1 MASIVEPVGTMG
13 PGRRKSTPN
22 RNLYSAGIPSL
33 PAQNPNR
40 FERHPIEAEP
50 YRPSTIQPNPNDWI
64 MPYTPPTQPN
74 PDVIQRLGQE
84 SQRPIPEF
92 TPEPVRPTKGT
103 HIADA
108 ATAALQY
115 MSRRDS
121 DVDRWGAY
129 QRPDGAPYGTG
140 DVVKAG
146 IPGTPNAKRI
156 NDAIVEIQRRAA
168 IDQLGMPQSRLHS
181 SGQDMESALKT
192 RGMTDY
198 PLDIPVDR
206 RVTDYPTDI
215 PMGWYPQDDTG
226 RYQRELDLWALTDGL
241 KNQRDLDAQYLGIDM
256 TPKVLSS
263 GIRTSTESEALGGD
277 NNLPVKTSDQ
287 QSAVLGGL
295 GSQIAPG
302 SLTGKPKFGSADY
315 GSPTYGGYLAPEL
328 IALKAKLANSY
339 RMKQRA
345 MRDRAM
351 YHDDASRDFNKK
363 INEVGAQYNRRGL
376 GPDTGLI
383 SRDKGR
389 LGESHIRGLGRY
401 DISYGDY
408 MEDRAVQDDAA
419 RRQAFLNA
427 MQKYQA
433 DVALRAAMKPNIM
446 EAF

>member
-22 RNLYSAGIPSL
+22 RNLYSA
-33 PAQNPNR
+33 
-40 FERHPIEAEP
+40 EP
-50 YRPSTIQPNPNDWI
+50 YRPSTIQPDRNDWI

-84 SQRPIPEF
+84 SQRHIPEF

-108 ATAALQY
+108 ATAAQQY

-156 NDAIVEIQRRAA
+156 NDAIVEIQRRGA

-256 TPKVLSS
+256 TQKGNNLSS
-263 GIRTSTESEALGGD
+263 GIRTSPESEALGGD

-328 IALKAKLANSY
+328 IALKANLANSY

-345 MRDRAM
+345 MRDRAI

-401 DISYGDY
+401 DLSYGDY

-427 MQKYQA
+427 MQKFQA